1 MASKN
6 TLPAPRRIIASNL
19 PLPGTKAAEPGAE
32 PGVHVAVDVLE
43 PEPILGGSLMRARVA
58 TAKRVPTSNDGLNV
72 PLDDVPGAGIVLPGG
87 LNVYYLDLAPNTE
100 GTMHRT
106 TSTDYLV
113 IVEGTLSLMTPSQ
126 EPYTVNDGK
135 ATYGELVETLCQ
147 PGEVVLQRGMMHA
160 LSNRTDKWV
169 RMLVIVA
176 DSEPNR
182 VPIEPREPSAQ
193 EDSRILGDAW
203 LA

>member
-1 MASKN
+1 MALKT

-19 PLPGTKAAEPGAE
+19 PFPETKAAEPGAE

-58 TAKRVPTSNDGLNV
+58 TSKRVPTSNDGLNV
-72 PLDDVPGAGIVLPGG
+72 PLNDVPGAGIVLPGG
-87 LNVYYLDLAPNTE
+87 LNLYYLDLAPNTE

-113 IVEGTLSLMTPSQ
+113 VLEGTLSLMSPSE
-126 EPYTVNDGK
+126 EPYTIYDGK
-135 ATYGELVETLCQ
+135 ATYCKPVETLCQ
-147 PGEVVLQRGMMHA
+147 PGDVVLQRGIMHA

-169 RMLVIVA
+169 RMLAIVA
-176 DSEPNR
+176 GSEQNR
-182 VPIEPREPSAQ
+182 VPIGTRVPGMQ
-193 EDSRILGDAW
+193 EDSRILDDAW
-203 LA
+203 LG

>member
-1 MASKN
+1 MASKS
-6 TLPAPRRIIASNL
+6 TLPALRRIIASNL

-43 PEPILGGSLMRARVA
+43 PKPILGGSLMRARVA
-58 TAKRVPTSNDGLNV
+58 TSKRVPTSNDGFNV

-100 GTMHRT
+100 GTM
-106 TSTDYLV
+106 
-113 IVEGTLSLMTPSQ
+113 

-135 ATYGELVETLCQ
+135 ATYGEPVETLCQ
-147 PGEVVLQRGMMHA
+147 PGEVVLQRGIMHA
-160 LSNRTDKWV
+160 LSNRTGKWV

-182 VPIEPREPSAQ
+182 VPIEPSEPSTQ
-193 EDSRILGDAW
+193 EDSRILSDAW